1 MTRKKTP
8 PPAPHPGTA
17 ITAALAD
24 VGMTQAELA
33 RQAGLTTKH
42 ISQVIRGHAGIGT
55 DAATAIA
62 AVLPTVTARD
72 LVVMQADY
80 DLSNGRARRGHR

>member
-1 MTRKKTP
+1 MTKKKEP
-8 PPAPHPGTA
+8 IHPHPGTA
-17 ITAALAD
+17 ITAALDA
-24 VGMTQAELA
+24 VGMSQAELA

-42 ISQVIRGHAGIGT
+42 ISQIVRGRAGIGT

-62 AVLPTVTARD
+62 AVLPVSARD